1 MSGAPEAVRFVTEA
15 CGAEAL
21 EAPKEEEEE
30 EEEEEEDECAAF
42 QKAESARQE
51 QEMNARINASIQK
64 SRQRTMDSMSEQRAF
79 MSTLPEDC
87 SMRASLEDQH
97 RTLRGMMGYHSMFEQ
112 MLAPSGS
119 APQALGGSN
128 PFGSGPVPQ
137 TSRAGF
143 GGGFGGGRACGG
155 TTRPSSVVEPPEDPE
170 KVAKAKRKR
179 VEYEAATQSTR
190 VAEKIS
196 RAKRLRTLSLES
208 EGLFR
213 VPAEVDEIAGLRA
226 VDLTGNLITA
236 LPSFAASAP
245 CLKQL
250 LVPKNRILTLPPGL
264 NALVSLTKLDISGN
278 QVATLPDLSG
288 LKNLRELLAAQ
299 NKIHEC
305 GRLPD
310 VLRILNLAKNKFTT
324 LPQHVATHG
333 HLTSLDVSDNPLA
346 LLFEGGE
353 ERAVPAKLAA
363 LHVSG
368 TALATLPAALFRLS
382 DFRTLTL
389 TGTPLA
395 TSLLKVDGYEEWAK
409 KQR

>member
-1 MSGAPEAVRFVTEA
+1 MRRGGGGGGEGDSVHGTTAAARAAAAGRHPELVRSGRTLEYLNKHILSVTAQTVRDLLLAKDGGHLEIDTETKWESWLHKLAFRGDAEAVEVFLTRAPTLLGCRDSNGETPAHWAAKYGHLSVLQVLHKHGTDLTTTDNADNTPARLIVAAMSGAPEAVRFVTEA

-30 EEEEEEDECAAF
+30 EEEEDECAAF
-42 QKAESARQE
+42 QRAESARQE

-79 MSTLPEDC
+79 MSTLPADC

-119 APQALGGSN
+119 APQALGSSN

-170 KVAKAKRKR
+170 EVAKAKRKR

-196 RAKRLRTLSLES
+196 RAKRLRRVGQPSGAALRRRRRES
-208 EGLFR
+208 GTRQACGAAR
-213 VPAEVDEIAGLRA
+213 VGHSAGH
-226 VDLTGNLITA
+226 
-236 LPSFAASAP
+236 AA
-245 CLKQL
+245 
-250 LVPKNRILTLPPGL
+250 RG
-264 NALVSLTKLDISGN
+264 
-278 QVATLPDLSG
+278 
-288 LKNLRELLAAQ
+288 
-299 NKIHEC
+299 
-305 GRLPD
+305 
-310 VLRILNLAKNKFTT
+310 
-324 LPQHVATHG
+324 
-333 HLTSLDVSDNPLA
+333 
-346 LLFEGGE
+346 
-353 ERAVPAKLAA
+353 AVP
-363 LHVSG
+363 
-368 TALATLPAALFRLS
+368 P
-382 DFRTLTL
+382 
-389 TGTPLA
+389 
-395 TSLLKVDGYEEWAK
+395 
-409 KQR
+409 Q

>member
-1 MSGAPEAVRFVTEA
+1 MAKDGGHLEIDTETKWESWLHKLAFRGDAEAVEVFLTRAPTLLGCRDSNGETPAHWAAKYGHLSVLQVLRKHGADLTTTDNADNTPARLIVADMSGAPEAVRFVTEA

-30 EEEEEEDECAAF
+30 EEDECAAF
-42 QKAESARQE
+42 QRAESARQE

-79 MSTLPEDC
+79 TSTLPADC

-143 GGGFGGGRACGG
+143 AASGAAEPVAGR
-155 TTRPSSVVEPPEDPE
+155 
-170 KVAKAKRKR
+170 R
-179 VEYEAATQSTR
+179 V
-190 VAEKIS
+190 
-196 RAKRLRTLSLES
+196 RALLWSRLRTRRRLRRQKGNASSTRLRRRA
-208 EGLFR
+208 R
-213 VPAEVDEIAGLRA
+213 VSRRRSAGR
-226 VDLTGNLITA
+226 
-236 LPSFAASAP
+236 
-245 CLKQL
+245 
-250 LVPKNRILTLPPGL
+250 
-264 NALVSLTKLDISGN
+264 SG
-278 QVATLPDLSG
+278 S
-288 LKNLRELLAAQ
+288 
-299 NKIHEC
+299 
-305 GRLPD
+305 
-310 VLRILNLAKNKFTT
+310 
-324 LPQHVATHG
+324 
-333 HLTSLDVSDNPLA
+333 DVSDNPLA